1 MSALGKERQ
10 QRMGSINTRISLR
23 IVVSRRLRFVDG
35 VVVSCLFDDNIYLI
49 DIL

>member
-1 MSALGKERQ
+1 MLVLEKERR

-35 VVVSCLFDDNIYLI
+35 VVLLACLFDDIS
-49 DIL
+49 D